1 MLSFIIRHLAWHLM
15 TVTVCCEV
23 KKRQRVLYYT
33 TRVRKTRHVRLC
45 ANLSCL
51 LTFWC
56 KVITVAKRLEQHSRD
71 SGCVCFRPCK
81 KWYLYSQCD
90 EKPLLSNRS
99 INYTFPAKENAY
111 PASSAVLE
119 FSSRDQLGK
128 YVTNNSAQ
136 SQRVKFAREYWI
148 VDKFTS
154 PYAVDDLF

>member
-1 MLSFIIRHLAWHLM
+1 MR
-15 TVTVCCEV
+15 
-23 KKRQRVLYYT
+23 
-33 TRVRKTRHVRLC
+33 
-45 ANLSCL
+45 
-51 LTFWC
+51 
-56 KVITVAKRLEQHSRD
+56 
-71 SGCVCFRPCK
+71 FRPCK

-148 VDKFTS
+148 IDKYTS
-154 PYAVDDLF
+154 PYAVDDLFWEDHRIQDDIHNPSEALIKSVTQSGQTVAVLRI